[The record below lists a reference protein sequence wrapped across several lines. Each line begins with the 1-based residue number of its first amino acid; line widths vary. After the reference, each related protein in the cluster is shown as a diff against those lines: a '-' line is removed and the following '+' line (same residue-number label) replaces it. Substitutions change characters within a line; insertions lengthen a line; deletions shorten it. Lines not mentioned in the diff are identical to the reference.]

1 MKRTNSINSFN
12 LYNSFIREFGLSKNI
27 KEREISNSINIK
39 IENSN
44 NIVKENNKVQK
55 FDIQL
60 KIILKR

>member
-1 MKRTNSINSFN
+1 LKRTNNINSFN
-12 LYNSFIREFGLSKNI
+12 LYNSFIREFALSKNI

-39 IENSN
+39 IENSK